1 MGRRLVLVK
10 LYTIHARD
18 EARAW
23 RILKSLEV
31 GKKEFVPSI
40 GPFKAK
46 IIANSVQKHKPKKFG
61 NLTLYGY
68 SAILMASLLDDGTED
83 MVGDVV
89 TIEIDNTFAEI
100 AKKYGRCSF

>member
-1 MGRRLVLVK
+1 
-10 LYTIHARD
+10 
-18 EARAW
+18 
-23 RILKSLEV
+23 V

-46 IIANSVQKHKPKKFG
+46 VGIANTVQKHKPKKFG

-89 TIEIDNTFAEI
+89 TIEIDKTFAEI
-100 AKKYGRCSF
+100 AKKYRRCSF